1 MYLLVGQPHQ
11 TWPTSRG
18 EAAHRSTFNVSVGK
32 RVRQIKTPRRSMDFL
47 SEISTHPKAEP
58 VFGGHTAYAV
68 YAMCF
73 KAGLSGNLQPV
84 VDFSSFCI
92 SLPNLWFLAFIFSFY
107 IIYLFIICC
116 VCVLLYGSII
126 CKLAYRQLASPLA
139 AKSARYSGTSG
150 LGAQVSIH
158 IHPRRFT
165 PQLHFIWHG
174 KPIKPLHSSSHQLG
188 GIHCALEET
197 MLKSGGKIKRN
208 ISRYICHHTAGN
220 YIYPLINQ
228 SRVGLLLLMNSRI
241 VVGY

>member
-1 MYLLVGQPHQ
+1 MYMFVGQPHQ

-68 YAMCF
+68 YAIYAMCF

-116 VCVLLYGSII
+116 VCVLLYGGII

-188 GIHCALEET
+188 GIHSALEET
-197 MLKSGGKIKRN
+197 MLKSGGKIKKKYKQ
-208 ISRYICHHTAGN
+208 IHMSSHCGESHIP
-220 YIYPLINQ
+220 ID
-228 SRVGLLLLMNSRI
+228 
-241 VVGY
+241 